1 MKMREIML
9 NAKIFELSST
19 MEEEIQNRLD
29 ASFGGKFKV
38 VELKV
43 LTDKN
48 QIHIKIERECK
59 NFSCTGS
66 GLMNFVDA
74 TIFMNL
80 PVCLDQIQTNPAIP
94 FSGVMN
100 YEMRIKDILWEYNNA
115 VRKSSRIKW
124 LGVESTHDY
133 VTYIYQF

>member
-1 MKMREIML
+1 MKMREVMF
-9 NAKIFELSST
+9 NAKIFELCST

-29 ASFGGKFKV
+29 DSFGGKFKV
-38 VELKV
+38 AELKV
-43 LTDKN
+43 LTDEN

-59 NFSCTGS
+59 NFNYTEE
-66 GLMNFVDA
+66 GLMNLVDA

-100 YEMRIKDILWEYNNA
+100 CEMRIKDILWEYNRA
-115 VRKSSRIKW
+115 VRKSSKIKR
-124 LGVESTHDY
+124 LDVESAQDH
-133 VTYIYQF
+133 VTYIYKF

>member
-1 MKMREIML
+1 MKMREVMF
-9 NAKIFELSST
+9 NSKIFELSST
-19 MEEEIQNRLD
+19 MDEEIQNRLD
-29 ASFGGKFKV
+29 DSFGGKFKV
-38 VELKV
+38 AELKV
-43 LTDKN
+43 LTDEN

-59 NFSCTGS
+59 NFNYTEE
-66 GLMNFVDA
+66 GLMNLVDS

-80 PVCLDQIQTNPAIP
+80 PVCLDQIQNNPAIP

-100 YEMRIKDILWEYNNA
+100 YEMRIKDILWEYNHA